1 MIVHN
6 RYETSMFESILE
18 HQEIVGIF
26 LIYPSPMLS
35 VRLPNRAAPVVSR
48 FIKNLPDLLPVA
60 YWQP

>member
-1 MIVHN
+1 
-6 RYETSMFESILE
+6 MFESILE

-35 VRLPNRAAPVVSR
+35 VGLPNRAAPVVSR

-60 YWQP
+60 YGQP